1 MNRKKLKEKL
11 EDQRLISRAQWVAA
25 MVIIPMALAS
35 DQAFSVMNLLWAIVL
50 YYMVAFIWMAAEQV
64 VETLKGMARHEIIQ
78 EMKYEKIVG
87 H

>member
-1 MNRKKLKEKL
+1 MSRKKLKEKL

-35 DQAFSVMNLLWAIVL
+35 GQTLSVMNLLWAIVL
-50 YYMVAFIWMAAEQV
+50 YYVIAFTWMAAEQV
-64 VETLKGMARHEIIQ
+64 VETLKGMTRHEIMQ

>member
-1 MNRKKLKEKL
+1 MSRKKLKEKL

-25 MVIIPMALAS
+25 MVIIPVALAS

-64 VETLKGMARHEIIQ
+64 VETLKGMTRHEIIQ